1 MRTVFWQDGAVKLID
16 QTRLPSELVILE
28 CHDWQEVAEAIRTMK
43 LRGAPAIGVAA
54 AYGLALAARQSQAAT
69 PAALLAELED
79 AAKGLRATRPTAV
92 NLAWGLQRM
101 LRRARHPSLTSPLHP
116 SPNRGGEGGEVRE
129 VAAIQA
135 ALLAEAEQMA
145 EEDVATNRRM
155 GAYGATLIPD
165 GARIL
170 THCNTG
176 ALATVDYG
184 TALGVMRTAHEQGKR
199 LHVWVDETRPYLQG
213 ARLTTWEL
221 QQLGIPCTLITDNMA
236 GHFMQRGQ
244 VDMVFVG
251 GDRVAANG
259 DTANKIG
266 TYSLAVLAQ
275 AHGLPFYVVVPTS
288 TIDLTIPD
296 GEHIPIEERSP
307 EEVTHFRGLRIAP
320 EGVAAAHPA
329 FDVTLQRLITA
340 IVTERGIVRPPFDS
354 NLRAVVEKRP

>member
-1 MRTVFWQDGAVKLID
+1 VPRGTRTVFWQDGAVRLID
-16 QTRLPSELVILE
+16 QTRLPSELIILE
-28 CHDWQEVAEAIRTMK
+28 CHDWREVAEAIRTMK

-54 AYGLALAARQSQAAT
+54 AYGLALAAHQSQAAT
-69 PAALLAELED
+69 PAALLAEL
-79 AAKGLRATRPTAV
+79 AAAAAGLQATRPTAV
-92 NLAWGLQRM
+92 NLAWGLQRV
-101 LRRARHPSLTSPLHP
+101 LRRAQAL
-116 SPNRGGEGGEVRE
+116 
-129 VAAIQA
+129 AASGAAVDAIRS
-135 ALLAEAEQMA
+135 ALLAEAEAMA
-145 EEDVATNRRM
+145 EEDIATNRRM

-213 ARLTTWEL
+213 ARLTAWEL

-244 VDMVFVG
+244 VDMIFVG

-307 EEVTHFRGLRIAP
+307 EEVTHIAGVRIAP
-320 EGVAAAHPA
+320 EGVSAAHPA
-329 FDVTLQRLITA
+329 FDVTPQRLLTA
-340 IVTERGIVRPPFDS
+340 IVTERGIVRPPFDCG
-354 NLRAVVEKRP
+354 LRAIKEQAP